1 MPLIARIIAK
11 AKKRFSKKESQ
22 ISMGVE
28 IGWVLGAQCL
38 DSCPRVLQTPGGSML
53 GGCMRVRA
61 VFDRKEGYAITRE
74 H

>member
-1 MPLIARIIAK
+1 
-11 AKKRFSKKESQ
+11 
-22 ISMGVE
+22 
-28 IGWVLGAQCL
+28 LGAECL
-38 DSCPRVLQTPGGSML
+38 DSCPRVLQTPGESMF